1 MIVKRFAKHLTN
13 IEYPKEKT
21 SWNIAG
27 IIKGQNAFYRFDVRN
42 MFKLS
47 DGTPAQNGKLNTKA
61 QKMVLEADKEWLILD
76 LEELHQHIRKEKK
89 SKLYINDLITELEWT
104 IFLDKN

>member
-27 IIKGQNAFYRFDVRN
+27 MIKGQNAFYRFDVRN

-76 LEELHQHIRKEKK
+76 LEELHQHIRKEKT
-89 SKLYINDLITELEWT
+89 SKLYIKDLIKHLEWT
-104 IFLDKN
+104 TFLPK

>member
-47 DGTPAQNGKLNTKA
+47 DGTPAQIGKLNTKA

-89 SKLYINDLITELEWT
+89 SKLYINDLISELEWT
-104 IFLDKN
+104 IFLAKN

>member
-27 IIKGQNAFYRFDVRN
+27 MIKGQNAFYRFDVRN

-89 SKLYINDLITELEWT
+89 SKLYINDLIKHLEWT
-104 IFLDKN
+104 TFLPK

>member
-27 IIKGQNAFYRFDVRN
+27 MIKGQNAFYRFDVRN

-89 SKLYINDLITELEWT
+89 RKLYLNDLIKHLEWT
-104 IFLDKN
+104 TFLPK

>member
-89 SKLYINDLITELEWT
+89 SKLYINDLISELEWT
-104 IFLDKN
+104 IFLAKN